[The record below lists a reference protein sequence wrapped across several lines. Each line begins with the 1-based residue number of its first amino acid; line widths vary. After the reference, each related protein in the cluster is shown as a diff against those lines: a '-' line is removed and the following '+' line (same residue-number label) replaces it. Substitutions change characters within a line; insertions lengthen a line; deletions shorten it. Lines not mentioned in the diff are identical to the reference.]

1 MELRTDLDLKLDMDL
16 VLWCQGDDPSG
27 RIQRGEQVELN
38 GELLAQARQLIQPAF
53 VYDVFPLVEVQDDA
67 VVLDG
72 QARFHGHLLA
82 DRFVLAEEVALAL
95 CTIGGGLEEQVSVY
109 RTQGEETRAILL
121 DGIGTAAV
129 GRLAEIAHDLIRA
142 EAAGRGWKASAAFQ
156 PGQIDWPLEDHGVFF
171 HLLMAETL
179 GLTLGSNHLMVPS
192 KSVSLAVGLG
202 EEMLPLAMERA
213 CKHCAVRNECRFRR
227 D

>member
-27 RIQRGEQVELN
+27 RIQRDEQLELN
-38 GELLAQARQLIQPAF
+38 GELLVQARQLIQPAI
-53 VYDVFPLVEVQDDA
+53 VYDVFPLVEVSEDT
-67 VVLDG
+67 VVFDG
-72 QARFHGHLLA
+72 QASFHGHLLA

-95 CTIGGGLEEQVSVY
+95 CTIGGGLEEQVSAY
-109 RTQGEETRAILL
+109 RIQGDETRAILL

-129 GRLAEIAHDLIRA
+129 GELAEIAHDLIRA
-142 EAAGRGWKASAAFQ
+142 EAAGRGWKASATFQ

-171 HLLMAETL
+171 HLMPAETL
-179 GLTLGSNHLMVPS
+179 GLTLDSNHLMVPS
-192 KSVSLAVGLG
+192 KSVSLAVALG
-202 EEMLPLAMERA
+202 QEMPPLAMERA
-213 CKHCAVRNECRFRR
+213 CKYCAMRDDCRFRR

>member
-27 RIQRGEQVELN
+27 RIQRDEQLELN
-38 GELLAQARQLIQPAF
+38 GELLVQARQLIQPAI
-53 VYDVFPLVEVQDDA
+53 VYDVFPLVEVSEDT
-67 VVLDG
+67 VVFDG
-72 QARFHGHLLA
+72 QASFHGHLLA

-129 GRLAEIAHDLIRA
+129 GQLAQIAQDLIRA
-142 EAAGRGWKASAAFQ
+142 VAAGRGWKASAAFQ
-156 PGQIDWPLEDHGVFF
+156 PGQIDWPLYDQRVFF
-171 HLLMAETL
+171 QLLPAETL
-179 GLTLGSNHLMVPS
+179 GLTLDANYLMVPP
-192 KSVSLAVGLG
+192 KSVSLAIGLG
-202 EEMLPLAMERA
+202 QEMLPLAMESA
-213 CKHCAVRNECRFRR
+213 CKHCAMRDDCRFRR